1 MFSAGQK
8 ISQGMLENEQRK
20 LNEAVAEGLRI
31 QKGTN
36 RDLESEN
43 HKLEM
48 ENADLRI
55 RIARESENARK
66 LQEYKE
72 EVEYYEQLLCK
83 PMLEIARQNGQ
94 FKKTYEEQMTIMAD
108 WMVSQKAFKEL
119 AIEFGWDKGLKTDD
133 VVEMGLDKEI
143 NVLEDKHDKTHRTN
157 TDTQII
163 GPRKEKLIEKYY
175 KDKMLRTKK

>member
-36 RDLESEN
+36 RDLEIEN

-119 AIEFGWDKGLKTDD
+119 AIEFGWDKGLEPAN
-133 VVEMGLDKEI
+133 VIEMGVNKKID
-143 NVLEDKHDKTHRTN
+143 VLEQKNDDSHKTN
-157 TDTQII
+157 ADDFM
-163 GPRKEKLIEKYY
+163 KKYSSN
-175 KDKMLRTKK
+175 K